1 MRRLLVVGCAALG
14 AELARKAGFERFG
27 KLVEVEPVFPALT
40 VPAQATLLT
49 GLTPAEHG
57 AAANGFYQREL
68 RKTFFWEQSAE
79 LVSGPRLWERVEE
92 GHGVQCSAALLFFQ
106 NSIGAN
112 AEVLLTPAPLHAP
125 DGKTVSA
132 CYSQPPYLAAN
143 LDELMGPFPLHHYW
157 GPGAGLASSQWIA
170 AAAGQVLERGKLDL
184 VMTYLPHLDYDLQ
197 RFGPDSPEAGKA
209 AGELEL
215 LIEDLAG
222 TAERHGYDLVLAGDY
237 AIEAAGG
244 FALPNL
250 ALREAGLL
258 AVRRVGAWE
267 LPDFGA
273 SRAFAVVDHQVAHVY
288 CQNGLCAQE
297 AVDVLDGLA
306 GVGRII
312 DVEAQK
318 ELGVNAERAGDL
330 ILEAA
335 AGDWFAYDWW
345 VDEECAPPY
354 ARTVDIHNKP
364 GYDPLE
370 LFLDAAKK
378 GTARDG
384 NLVKGTHGR
393 AAGGVAAL
401 IVPEKAE
408 VPERLLAATEV
419 NGLLCDLIAS

>member
-1 MRRLLVVGCAALG
+1 MRRLLVASCAALS

-57 AAANGFYQREL
+57 MAANGFYHREL

-79 LVSGPRLWERVEE
+79 LVAGRRLWERVEE
-92 GHGVQCSAALLFFQ
+92 SHGVQCAAGLLFFQ
-106 NSIGAN
+106 NSIGSN

-132 CYSQPPYLAAN
+132 CYSQPPYLAS
-143 LDELMGPFPLHHYW
+143 DIEKLMGPFPLQHYW

-197 RFGPDSPEAGKA
+197 RFGPDSPQAGKA
-209 AGELEL
+209 AGELCL
-215 LIEDLAG
+215 LVEELAG

-237 AIEAAGG
+237 AIEAASG

-258 AVRRVGAWE
+258 AVRRVGPWE

-297 AVDVLDGLA
+297 AVDALDGLA
-306 GVGRII
+306 GVGRIM
-312 DVEAQK
+312 DAAAQK
-318 ELGVNAERAGDL
+318 QLGVNAERGGDL

-335 AGDWFAYDWW
+335 PGNWFAYDWW
-345 VDEECAPPY
+345 ADEECAPPY

-370 LFLDAAKK
+370 LFLDAKRK

-384 NLVKGTHGR
+384 NLLKGTHGR
-393 AAGGVAAL
+393 AGGGTAAL
-401 IVPEKAE
+401 IVPEKAD
-408 VPERLLAATEV
+408 VPERLVCATEV
-419 NGLLCDLIAS
+419 AGLLCDLIAG